1 MQAQGCG
8 HARMNPS
15 PEPVGGEAMAEF
27 LTAWLGAEGLP
38 PHRTLAGLEA
48 SQFQVFKKTGP
59 VVFDH

>member
-1 MQAQGCG
+1 
-8 HARMNPS
+8 MNPS